1 MHILKYNNLKH
12 ICIYIVISDPQYTK
26 CSNLTE
32 ANGFNICAIMKTMC
46 LPVYQHNN
54 FVATHAL
61 RHMMLHIAGNNEPKS
76 FQLCSLPIFLSTLWV
91 IGTSN
96 V

>member
-1 MHILKYNNLKH
+1 
-12 ICIYIVISDPQYTK
+12 
-26 CSNLTE
+26 
-32 ANGFNICAIMKTMC
+32 MC
-46 LPVYQHNN
+46 LPVYQHNS

-61 RHMMLHIAGNNEPKS
+61 RHMMLHIAGNNKPKS